1 MQRNLFYIVF
11 LTIFLTFGNTLTFA
25 QDGKKPTESF
35 PPKNQTTTTEEKIIA
50 PVEVAKVDIDT
61 NKVNMKKPLLEHKV
75 KRKAVDYEKID
86 QKKKLITLYNQA
98 EVYYDDIELKAGII
112 VIDYQ
117 KNEVYAGRIKDSTGK
132 YTQLPVFKQGT
143 NVVEPDSIRFNFK
156 TKKALVWNSRSQ
168 QGEMNIKA
176 AITKK
181 ENDSVYFK
189 KGARFTTAKDIDNPE
204 YYFQTNK
211 VKFIPGKKVI
221 TGTYWYTITWNEND
235 KNNTETKYSG
245 WVLVKNID

>member
-1 MQRNLFYIVF
+1 MKVINTIFLYFWPEIIIKFATSKTEPYIYKNSIKPLQRNLFYIVF

-35 PPKNQTTTTEEKIIA
+35 PPKNQTTTTEEKKIA
-50 PVEVAKVDIDT
+50 TEEIAKVDIDT
-61 NKVNMKKPLLEHKV
+61 NKVNKKKPLLEHKV

-132 YTQLPVFKQGT
+132 YTQLPVF
-143 NVVEPDSIRFNFK
+143 
-156 TKKALVWNSRSQ
+156 
-168 QGEMNIKA
+168 
-176 AITKK
+176 
-181 ENDSVYFK
+181 
-189 KGARFTTAKDIDNPE
+189 
-204 YYFQTNK
+204 
-211 VKFIPGKKVI
+211 
-221 TGTYWYTITWNEND
+221 
-235 KNNTETKYSG
+235 
-245 WVLVKNID
+245 